1 VIRKLALVL
10 VLAVG
15 VFWLVS
21 TFAFGYP
28 AKMQAVDNL
37 TNAFRPVFT
46 DAGIQQSKADI
57 ATINSFATDF
67 QTKAVPAL
75 AKQLNLTPAQL
86 VAALGAQYPD
96 VGKGVQQLPVSLPY
110 FNHLVEGLAAQEHN
124 FQQADAIPTKT
135 LPATTVHWLF
145 VILGLLTLGI
155 GLFGLLLRPKSA
167 ALLLSVS
174 AAVGLAVIA
183 VTMILSVPSKA
194 RAVDAMTDAFRPV
207 FTTQGAA
214 QTRAYLTAVQNMDKQ
229 LTAEALPGL
238 AAMLKVTPGQLSA
251 SLTQNFPTVATGL
264 QQMPQILS
272 RFDVLVTKIEDNVGN
287 FQLADSIPTSGTPT
301 TMLVAQLV
309 VPAGV
314 LVFVGVLGLGI
325 PLATTRRRESPT
337 VAAASMASVS

>member
-37 TNAFRPVFT
+37 TNAFRPAFT

-207 FTTQGAA
+207 FPTQGAA
-214 QTRAYLTAVQNMDKQ
+214 QTRA
-229 LTAEALPGL
+229 AEYGQATDGGGVARPRRDAQGDAWAAERVADPEFPHSGDRAAADATDPLPIRCAGHQDR
-238 AAMLKVTPGQLSA
+238 GQRREL
-251 SLTQNFPTVATGL
+251 
-264 QQMPQILS
+264 
-272 RFDVLVTKIEDNVGN
+272 
-287 FQLADSIPTSGTPT
+287 
-301 TMLVAQLV
+301 
-309 VPAGV
+309 PAGR
-314 LVFVGVLGLGI
+314 LDPDQRHAHHDAGS
-325 PLATTRRRESPT
+325 PARRPGRCPRLCRRARPGNPSGDHSTAGEPDGRCRQHGER
-337 VAAASMASVS
+337 